1 MTNYKI
7 MSKLIIIVVLI
18 GLISGAAYYQYLL
31 LMDKDSNIIINRITA
46 QIISVSKDTVT
57 IRDDKNSEYKLDRS
71 LLNDSKNLIFG
82 NDITISYTGDIKS
95 EYEIIN
101 SKVTENKII
110 NADISLDKR
119 KELSNI
125 VQAMTIEDK
134 AGQLLLVLDSKNLL
148 TDQTMSGCVLF
159 EDDFANKSRNEVI
172 ENIERYQSNAK
183 YPMIIAVDEEG
194 GSVVRVSKYLRDNR
208 FRLPQDV
215 YKSGGMDSIISDA
228 TEKSEYLKEFGI
240 NVNLAPVADVATN
253 EDDYIYRRSFGVD
266 ADATSNYV
274 RNVVMAMSD
283 IKMGS
288 VLKHFPGYGSAPGSG
303 GTYHDSRDFNSL
315 KNNDL
320 LPFKAGIEAG
330 ANSILV
336 TNNIIDSVDNQNPAT
351 LSKDIHDLLREDLKY
366 NGVIMTDDVTDL
378 NNNEFGND
386 SEIVIKAIKAG
397 NDLIMTSRPQIYFE
411 SLITAI
417 NNGEICLNELD
428 LSVLRVIAWKD
439 SLDILQKR

>member
-1 MTNYKI
+1 MTKAKI
-7 MSKLIIIVVLI
+7 ISKLIIIVVLI
-18 GLISGAAYYQYLL
+18 GLITGAGYYQYLL

-57 IRDDKNSEYKLDRS
+57 IRDDKNSEYKLDKS

-274 RNVVMAMSD
+274 KNVVMAMSD

-288 VLKHFPGYGSAPGSG
+288 VLKHFPGYGSAPSG
-303 GTYHDSRDFNSL
+303 GKTYHDIRDFSSL

-351 LSKDIHDLLREDLKY
+351 LSKDIHNLLREDLKY

-411 SLITAI
+411 SLIAAI
-417 NNGEICLNELD
+417 NNDELCLNELD

-439 SLDILQKR
+439 SLDII

>member
-1 MTNYKI
+1 MTKAKI
-7 MSKLIIIVVLI
+7 ISKLIIIVVLI
-18 GLISGAAYYQYLL
+18 GLITGAGYYQYLL

-57 IRDDKNSEYKLDRS
+57 IRDDKNSEYKLDKS

-148 TDQTMSGCVLF
+148 TNQTMSGCVLF

-417 NNGEICLNELD
+417 NNDEICLNELD

-439 SLDILQKR
+439 SLDIL

>member
-1 MTNYKI
+1 MTKAKI
-7 MSKLIIIVVLI
+7 ISKLIIIVVLI
-18 GLISGAAYYQYLL
+18 GLITGAGYYQYLL

-57 IRDDKNSEYKLDRS
+57 IRDDKNSEYKLDKS

-336 TNNIIDSVDNQNPAT
+336 TNNIIDCIDNQNPAT
-351 LSKDIHDLLREDLKY
+351 LSKNIHNLLRDDLEY

-411 SLITAI
+411 SLIAAI
-417 NNGEICLNELD
+417 NNDELCLNELD

-439 SLDILQKR
+439 SLDIL

>member
-1 MTNYKI
+1 MTKAKI
-7 MSKLIIIVVLI
+7 ISKLIIIVVLI
-18 GLISGAAYYQYLL
+18 GLITGAAYYQYLL
-31 LMDKDSNIIINRITA
+31 LTDKDSNIIINRITA

-57 IRDDKNSEYKLDRS
+57 IRDDKNSEYKLDKS

-148 TDQTMSGCVLF
+148 TNQTMSGCVLF

-240 NVNLAPVADVATN
+240 NVNLAPVADIATN

-266 ADATSNYV
+266 VDATSNYV

-351 LSKDIHDLLREDLKY
+351 LSKDIHNLLREDLKY

-411 SLITAI
+411 SLIAAI
-417 NNGEICLNELD
+417 NNDELCLNELD

-439 SLDILQKR
+439 SLDIL

>member
-1 MTNYKI
+1 MTKAKI
-7 MSKLIIIVVLI
+7 ISKLIIIVVLI
-18 GLISGAAYYQYLL
+18 GLITGAGYYQYLL

-57 IRDDKNSEYKLDRS
+57 IRDDKNSEYKLDKS

-417 NNGEICLNELD
+417 NNDEICLNELD

-439 SLDILQKR
+439 SLDII

>member
-1 MTNYKI
+1 MTKAKI
-7 MSKLIIIVVLI
+7 ISKLIIIVVLI
-18 GLISGAAYYQYLL
+18 GLITGAGYYQYLL

-57 IRDDKNSEYKLDRS
+57 IRDDKNSEYKLDKS

-148 TDQTMSGCVLF
+148 TNQTMSGCVLF

-336 TNNIIDSVDNQNPAT
+336 TNNIIDCIDNQNPAT
-351 LSKDIHDLLREDLKY
+351 LSKNIHNLLRDDLEY

-411 SLITAI
+411 SLIAAI
-417 NNGEICLNELD
+417 NNDELCLNELD

-439 SLDILQKR
+439 SLDIL

>member
-1 MTNYKI
+1 MTKAKI
-7 MSKLIIIVVLI
+7 ISKLIIIVVLI
-18 GLISGAAYYQYLL
+18 GLITGAAYYQYLL
-31 LMDKDSNIIINRITA
+31 LTDKDSNIIINRITA

-57 IRDDKNSEYKLDRS
+57 IRDDKNSEYKLDKS

-148 TDQTMSGCVLF
+148 TDQTMSGCVLL

-439 SLDILQKR
+439 SLDIL

>member
-1 MTNYKI
+1 MTKAKI
-7 MSKLIIIVVLI
+7 ISKLIIIVVLI
-18 GLISGAAYYQYLL
+18 GLIIGAGYYQYLL
-31 LMDKDSNIIINRITA
+31 LTDKDSNIIINRITA

-57 IRDDKNSEYKLDRS
+57 IRDDKNSEYKLDKS
-71 LLNDSKNLIFG
+71 LLNDSKNLIFS

-148 TDQTMSGCVLF
+148 TNQTMSGCVLF

-336 TNNIIDSVDNQNPAT
+336 TNNIIDCIDNQNPAT
-351 LSKDIHDLLREDLKY
+351 LSKNIHNLLRDDLEY

-439 SLDILQKR
+439 SLDIL

>member
-1 MTNYKI
+1 MTKAKI
-7 MSKLIIIVVLI
+7 ISKLIIIVVLI
-18 GLISGAAYYQYLL
+18 GLITGAAYYQYLL

-57 IRDDKNSEYKLDRS
+57 IRDDKNSEYKLDKS

-351 LSKDIHDLLREDLKY
+351 LSKDIHNLLREDLKY

-378 NNNEFGND
+378 NNNEFGNE

-411 SLITAI
+411 SLIAAI
-417 NNGEICLNELD
+417 NNDELCLNELD

-439 SLDILQKR
+439 SLDIL

>member
-1 MTNYKI
+1 MTKAKI
-7 MSKLIIIVVLI
+7 ISKLIIIVVLI
-18 GLISGAAYYQYLL
+18 GLITGAGYYQYLL
-31 LMDKDSNIIINRITA
+31 LTDKDSKIIVNQITA
-46 QIISVSKDTVT
+46 QITNVTKDIIT
-57 IRDDKNSEYKLDRS
+57 IRDDKNREYKLDRS
-71 LLNDSKNLIFG
+71 FLKNSDNLIFG

-95 EYEIIN
+95 QYEIKN

-110 NADISLDKR
+110 NADTSLDKR
-119 KELSNI
+119 KELSDI
-125 VQAMTIEDK
+125 VKAMTIEDK
-134 AGQLLLVLDSKNLL
+134 VGQLLLVLGSKNLL
-148 TDQTMSGCVLF
+148 SNQTMSGCVLF
-159 EDDFANKSRNEVI
+159 EEDFSDKSRNEVI
-172 ENIERYQSNAK
+172 ENIQSYQNNAK

-240 NVNLAPVADVATN
+240 NVNLTPVADVATS
-253 EDDYIYRRSFGVD
+253 EDDYIYKRSFGVD
-266 ADATSNYV
+266 ASATSNYV
-274 RNVVMAMSD
+274 KNVVMAMKD
-283 IKMGS
+283 VKMGS
-288 VLKHFPGYGSAPGSG
+288 VLKHFPGYGSAPSG
-303 GTYHDSRDFNSL
+303 GKTYHDIRDFSSL

-336 TNNIIDSVDNQNPAT
+336 TNNIIDCIDNQNPAT
-351 LSKDIHDLLREDLKY
+351 LSKNIHNLLRDDLEY

-397 NDLIMTSRPQIYFE
+397 NDLIMTSRPQVYFE
-411 SLITAI
+411 SIVAAI
-417 NNGEICLNELD
+417 NNGELCLNELD
-428 LSVLRVIAWKD
+428 LSVLRVLAWKD
-439 SLDILQKR
+439 SLDII

>member
-1 MTNYKI
+1 MTKAKI
-7 MSKLIIIVVLI
+7 ISKLIIIVVLI
-18 GLISGAAYYQYLL
+18 GLITGAGYYQYLL

-57 IRDDKNSEYKLDRS
+57 IRDDKNSGYKLDKS

-148 TDQTMSGCVLF
+148 TNQTMSGCVLF

-411 SLITAI
+411 SIVAAI
-417 NNGEICLNELD
+417 NNDELCLNELD

-439 SLDILQKR
+439 SLDII

>member
-1 MTNYKI
+1 MTKAKI
-7 MSKLIIIVVLI
+7 ISKLIIIVVLI
-18 GLISGAAYYQYLL
+18 GLITGAGYYQYLL
-31 LMDKDSNIIINRITA
+31 LTDKDSNIIINRITA

-57 IRDDKNSEYKLDRS
+57 IRDDKNSEYKLDKS

-148 TDQTMSGCVLF
+148 TNQTMSGCVLF

-397 NDLIMTSRPQIYFE
+397 IMTSRPQIYFE
-411 SLITAI
+411 SLIAAI
-417 NNGEICLNELD
+417 NNDELCLNELD

-439 SLDILQKR
+439 SLDIL

>member
-1 MTNYKI
+1 MTKAKI
-7 MSKLIIIVVLI
+7 ISKLIIIVVLI
-18 GLISGAAYYQYLL
+18 GLITGATYYQYLL
-31 LMDKDSNIIINRITA
+31 LTDRDSNIIINRITA

-57 IRDDKNSEYKLDRS
+57 IRDDKNSEYKLDKS

-439 SLDILQKR
+439 SLDIFKKR

>member
-1 MTNYKI
+1 MTKAKI
-7 MSKLIIIVVLI
+7 ISKLIIIVVLI
-18 GLISGAAYYQYLL
+18 GLITGAAYYQYLL
-31 LMDKDSNIIINRITA
+31 LTNKDSNIIINRITA

-57 IRDDKNSEYKLDRS
+57 IRDDKNSEYKLDKS

-351 LSKDIHDLLREDLKY
+351 LSKDIHNLLREDLKY

-411 SLITAI
+411 SLIAAI
-417 NNGEICLNELD
+417 NNDELCLNELD

-439 SLDILQKR
+439 SLDIL

>member
-1 MTNYKI
+1 MTKAKI
-7 MSKLIIIVVLI
+7 ISKLIIIVVLI
-18 GLISGAAYYQYLL
+18 GLITGAAYYQYLL

-57 IRDDKNSEYKLDRS
+57 IRDDKNSEYKLDKS

-351 LSKDIHDLLREDLKY
+351 LSKDIHNLLREDLKY

-378 NNNEFGND
+378 NNNEFGNE

-411 SLITAI
+411 SLIAAI
-417 NNGEICLNELD
+417 NNDELCLNELD

-439 SLDILQKR
+439 SLDII

>member
-7 MSKLIIIVVLI
+7 ISKLIIIVVLI

-31 LMDKDSNIIINRITA
+31 LTDKDSKIIVNQITA
-46 QIISVSKDTVT
+46 QITNVTKDIIT
-57 IRDDKNSEYKLDRS
+57 IRDDKNREYKLDRS
-71 LLNDSKNLIFG
+71 FLKNSDNLIFG

-95 EYEIIN
+95 QYEIKN

-110 NADISLDKR
+110 NADTSLDKR
-119 KELSNI
+119 KELSDI
-125 VQAMTIEDK
+125 VKAMTIEDK
-134 AGQLLLVLDSKNLL
+134 VGQLLLVLGSKNLL
-148 TDQTMSGCVLF
+148 SNQTMSGCVLF
-159 EDDFANKSRNEVI
+159 EEDFSDKSRNEVI
-172 ENIERYQSNAK
+172 ENIQSYQNNAK

-240 NVNLAPVADVATN
+240 NVNLTPVADIATS
-253 EDDYIYRRSFGVD
+253 EDDYIYKRSFGVD
-266 ADATSNYV
+266 ASATSNYV
-274 RNVVMAMSD
+274 KNVVMAMKD
-283 IKMGS
+283 VKMGS
-288 VLKHFPGYGSAPGSG
+288 VLKHFPGYGSAPSG
-303 GTYHDSRDFNSL
+303 GKTYHDIRDFSSL

-320 LPFKAGIEAG
+320 LPFKAGIESG

-336 TNNIIDSVDNQNPAT
+336 TNNIIDCIDNQNPAT
-351 LSKDIHDLLREDLKY
+351 LSKNIHNLLREDLEY

-397 NDLIMTSRPQIYFE
+397 NDLIMTSRPQVYFE
-411 SLITAI
+411 SIVAAI
-417 NNGEICLNELD
+417 NNGELCLNELD
-428 LSVLRVIAWKD
+428 LSVLRVLAWKD
-439 SLDILQKR
+439 SLDII

>member
-1 MTNYKI
+1 MTKAKI
-7 MSKLIIIVVLI
+7 ISKLIIIVVLI
-18 GLISGAAYYQYLL
+18 GLITGAGYYQYLL

-57 IRDDKNSEYKLDRS
+57 IRDDKNSEYKLDKS

-110 NADISLDKR
+110 NTDISLDKR

-417 NNGEICLNELD
+417 NNDEICLNELD

-439 SLDILQKR
+439 SLDII

>member
-1 MTNYKI
+1 MTKAKI
-7 MSKLIIIVVLI
+7 ISKLIIIVVLI
-18 GLISGAAYYQYLL
+18 GLITGAAYYQYLL
-31 LMDKDSNIIINRITA
+31 LTDKDSNIIINRITA
-46 QIISVSKDTVT
+46 QIISVSKDTVI
-57 IRDDKNSEYKLDRS
+57 IRDDKNSEYKLDKS

-411 SLITAI
+411 SIVAAI
-417 NNGEICLNELD
+417 NNDELCLNELD

-439 SLDILQKR
+439 SLDII

>member
-1 MTNYKI
+1 MTKAKI
-7 MSKLIIIVVLI
+7 ISKLIIIVVLI
-18 GLISGAAYYQYLL
+18 GLITGAAYYQYLL
-31 LMDKDSNIIINRITA
+31 LTDKDSNIIINRITA
-46 QIISVSKDTVT
+46 QIISVSKDTVI
-57 IRDDKNSEYKLDRS
+57 IRDDKNSEYKLDKS

-148 TDQTMSGCVLF
+148 TNQTMSGCVLF

-320 LPFKAGIEAG
+320 LPFKVGIEAG

-378 NNNEFGND
+378 NSNEFGND

-439 SLDILQKR
+439 SLDIL

>member
-1 MTNYKI
+1 MTKAKI
-7 MSKLIIIVVLI
+7 ISKLIIIVVLI
-18 GLISGAAYYQYLL
+18 GLITGAAYYQYLL
-31 LMDKDSNIIINRITA
+31 LTDKDSNIIINRITA
-46 QIISVSKDTVT
+46 QIISVSKDTVI
-57 IRDDKNSEYKLDRS
+57 IRDDKNSEYKLDKS

-378 NNNEFGND
+378 NSNEFGND

-417 NNGEICLNELD
+417 NNDELCLNELD

-439 SLDILQKR
+439 SLDIL

>member
-1 MTNYKI
+1 MTKAKI
-7 MSKLIIIVVLI
+7 ISKLIIIVVLI
-18 GLISGAAYYQYLL
+18 GLITGAAYYQYLL
-31 LMDKDSNIIINRITA
+31 LTDKDSNIIINRITA

-57 IRDDKNSEYKLDRS
+57 IRDDKNSEYKLDKS

-148 TDQTMSGCVLF
+148 TNQTMSGCVLF

-240 NVNLAPVADVATN
+240 NVNLAPVADIATN

-266 ADATSNYV
+266 VDATSNYV

-439 SLDILQKR
+439 SLDIL

>member
-1 MTNYKI
+1 MTNCKI
-7 MSKLIIIVVLI
+7 ISKLVIIVVLI

-31 LMDKDSNIIINRITA
+31 LTDKDSKIIVNQITA
-46 QIISVSKDTVT
+46 QITNVTKDIIT
-57 IRDDKNSEYKLDRS
+57 IRDDKNREYKLDRS
-71 LLNDSKNLIFG
+71 FLKNSDNLIFG

-95 EYEIIN
+95 QYEIKN

-110 NADISLDKR
+110 NADASLDKR
-119 KELSNI
+119 KELSEI

-134 AGQLLLVLDSKNLL
+134 VGQLLLVLGSKNLSSN
-148 TDQTMSGCVLF
+148 QTMSGCVLF
-159 EDDFANKSRNEVI
+159 EEDFGNKSRNEVI
-172 ENIERYQSNAK
+172 KNIKSYQNNAK

-240 NVNLAPVADVATN
+240 NVNLTPVADIATS
-253 EDDYIYRRSFGVD
+253 EDDYIYKRSFGVD
-266 ADATSNYV
+266 ASATSNYV
-274 RNVVMAMSD
+274 KNVVMAMKD
-283 IKMGS
+283 VKMGS
-288 VLKHFPGYGSAPGSG
+288 VLKHFPGYGSAPSG
-303 GTYHDSRDFNSL
+303 GKTYHDIRDFSSL

-320 LPFKAGIEAG
+320 LPFKAGIESG

-336 TNNIIDSVDNQNPAT
+336 TNNIIDCIDNQNPAT
-351 LSKDIHDLLREDLKY
+351 LSKNIHNLLREDLEY

-397 NDLIMTSRPQIYFE
+397 NDLIMTSRPQVYFE
-411 SLITAI
+411 SIVAAI
-417 NNGEICLNELD
+417 NNGELCLNELD
-428 LSVLRVIAWKD
+428 LSVLRVLAWKD
-439 SLDILQKR
+439 SLDII

>member
-1 MTNYKI
+1 MTKAKI
-7 MSKLIIIVVLI
+7 ISKLIIIVVLI
-18 GLISGAAYYQYLL
+18 GLITGAGYYQYLL

-57 IRDDKNSEYKLDRS
+57 IRDDKNSEYKLDKS

-274 RNVVMAMSD
+274 RNVVMAMSN

-411 SLITAI
+411 SLIAAI
-417 NNGEICLNELD
+417 NNDELCLNELD

-439 SLDILQKR
+439 SLDII

>member
-1 MTNYKI
+1 MTKAKI
-7 MSKLIIIVVLI
+7 ISKLIIIVVLI
-18 GLISGAAYYQYLL
+18 GLITGAGYYQYLL

-134 AGQLLLVLDSKNLL
+134 AGQLLLVLDSKKLL

-417 NNGEICLNELD
+417 NNDEICLNELD

-439 SLDILQKR
+439 SLDII

>member
-1 MTNYKI
+1 MTKAKI
-7 MSKLIIIVVLI
+7 ISKLIIIVVLI
-18 GLISGAAYYQYLL
+18 GLITGAGYYQYLL

-57 IRDDKNSEYKLDRS
+57 IRDDKNSEYKLDKS

-148 TDQTMSGCVLF
+148 TNQTMSGCVLF

-386 SEIVIKAIKAG
+386 SEIVIKAIKAS

-417 NNGEICLNELD
+417 NNDELCLNELD
-428 LSVLRVIAWKD
+428 LSVLRVIAWQD
-439 SLDILQKR
+439 SLDIL

>member
-1 MTNYKI
+1 MTKAKI
-7 MSKLIIIVVLI
+7 ISKLIIIVVLI
-18 GLISGAAYYQYLL
+18 GLITGAGYYQYLL

-57 IRDDKNSEYKLDRS
+57 IRDDKNSEYKLDKS

-417 NNGEICLNELD
+417 NNDELCLNELD

-439 SLDILQKR
+439 SLDII

>member
-1 MTNYKI
+1 MTKAKI
-7 MSKLIIIVVLI
+7 ISKLIIIVVLI
-18 GLISGAAYYQYLL
+18 GLITGAGYYQYLL

-46 QIISVSKDTVT
+46 QIISVSKDKVT
-57 IRDDKNSEYKLDRS
+57 IRDDKNSEYKLDKS

-439 SLDILQKR
+439 SLDIL

>member
-1 MTNYKI
+1 MTKAKI
-7 MSKLIIIVVLI
+7 ISKLIIIVVLI
-18 GLISGAAYYQYLL
+18 GLITGAGYYQYLL

-57 IRDDKNSEYKLDRS
+57 IRDDKNSEYKLDKS

-336 TNNIIDSVDNQNPAT
+336 TNNIIDSVDNKNPAT

-417 NNGEICLNELD
+417 NNDEICLNELD

-439 SLDILQKR
+439 SLDII

>member
-1 MTNYKI
+1 MTKAKI
-7 MSKLIIIVVLI
+7 ISKLIIIVVLI
-18 GLISGAAYYQYLL
+18 GLITGAGYYQYLL
-31 LMDKDSNIIINRITA
+31 LTDKDSNIIINRITA

-57 IRDDKNSEYKLDRS
+57 IRDDKNSEYKLDKS

-148 TDQTMSGCVLF
+148 TDQTMSGCVLL

-439 SLDILQKR
+439 SLDIL

>member
-1 MTNYKI
+1 MTKAKI
-7 MSKLIIIVVLI
+7 ISKLIIIVVLI
-18 GLISGAAYYQYLL
+18 GLITGAAYYQYLL

-46 QIISVSKDTVT
+46 QIISVSKDTVI
-57 IRDDKNSEYKLDRS
+57 IRDDKNSEYKLDKS

-439 SLDILQKR
+439 SLDIL

>member
-1 MTNYKI
+1 MTKAKI
-7 MSKLIIIVVLI
+7 ISKLIIIVVLI
-18 GLISGAAYYQYLL
+18 GLITGAGYYQYLL

-57 IRDDKNSEYKLDRS
+57 IRDDKNSEYKLDKS

-253 EDDYIYRRSFGVD
+253 EDDYIYKRSFGVD
-266 ADATSNYV
+266 ASATSNYV

-336 TNNIIDSVDNQNPAT
+336 TNNIIDSVDNKNPAT

-417 NNGEICLNELD
+417 NNDEICLNELD

-439 SLDILQKR
+439 SLDII

>member
-1 MTNYKI
+1 MTKAKI
-7 MSKLIIIVVLI
+7 ISKLIIIVVLI
-18 GLISGAAYYQYLL
+18 GLITGAGYYQYLL

-57 IRDDKNSEYKLDRS
+57 IRDDKNSEYKLDKS

-148 TDQTMSGCVLF
+148 TNQTMSGCVLF

-336 TNNIIDSVDNQNPAT
+336 TNNIIDCIDNQNPAT
-351 LSKDIHDLLREDLKY
+351 LSKNIHNLLRDDLEY

-397 NDLIMTSRPQIYFE
+397 NDLIMTSSPQIYFE
-411 SLITAI
+411 SLIAAI
-417 NNGEICLNELD
+417 NNDEICLNELD

-439 SLDILQKR
+439 SLDII

>member
-1 MTNYKI
+1 MTKAKI
-7 MSKLIIIVVLI
+7 ISKLIIIVVLI
-18 GLISGAAYYQYLL
+18 GLITGAAYYQYLL
-31 LMDKDSNIIINRITA
+31 LTDKDSNIIINRITA
-46 QIISVSKDTVT
+46 QIISVSKDTVI
-57 IRDDKNSEYKLDRS
+57 IRDDKNSEYKLDKS

-148 TDQTMSGCVLF
+148 TNQTMSGCVLF

-378 NNNEFGND
+378 NSNEFGND

-439 SLDILQKR
+439 SLDIL

>member
-1 MTNYKI
+1 MTKAKI
-7 MSKLIIIVVLI
+7 ISKLIIIVVLI
-18 GLISGAAYYQYLL
+18 GLITGAAYYQYLL

-57 IRDDKNSEYKLDRS
+57 IRDDKNSEYKLDKS

-253 EDDYIYRRSFGVD
+253 EDDYIYSRSFGVD

-378 NNNEFGND
+378 NNNEFGNE

-411 SLITAI
+411 SLIAAI
-417 NNGEICLNELD
+417 NNDELCLNELD

-439 SLDILQKR
+439 SLDII

>member
-1 MTNYKI
+1 MTKAKI
-7 MSKLIIIVVLI
+7 ISKLIIIVVLI
-18 GLISGAAYYQYLL
+18 GLITGAGYYQYLL
-31 LMDKDSNIIINRITA
+31 LTDKDSNIIINRITA

-57 IRDDKNSEYKLDRS
+57 IRDDKNSEYKLDKS

-266 ADATSNYV
+266 VDATSNYV

-439 SLDILQKR
+439 SLDIL

>member
-1 MTNYKI
+1 MTKAKI
-7 MSKLIIIVVLI
+7 ISKLIIIVVLI
-18 GLISGAAYYQYLL
+18 GLITGAAYYQYLL
-31 LMDKDSNIIINRITA
+31 LTDKDSNIIINRITA

-57 IRDDKNSEYKLDRS
+57 IRDDKNSEYKLDKS

-240 NVNLAPVADVATN
+240 NVNLAPVADIATN

-266 ADATSNYV
+266 VDATSNYV

-439 SLDILQKR
+439 SLDIL

>member
-1 MTNYKI
+1 MTKAKI
-7 MSKLIIIVVLI
+7 ISKLIIIVVLI
-18 GLISGAAYYQYLL
+18 GLITGAAYYQYLL

-57 IRDDKNSEYKLDRS
+57 IRDDKNSEYKLDKS

-148 TDQTMSGCVLF
+148 TNQTMSGCVLF

-274 RNVVMAMSD
+274 RNVVMAMSN

-411 SLITAI
+411 SLIAAI
-417 NNGEICLNELD
+417 NNDEICLNELD

-439 SLDILQKR
+439 SLDII

>member
-1 MTNYKI
+1 MTKAKI
-7 MSKLIIIVVLI
+7 ISKLIIIVVLI
-18 GLISGAAYYQYLL
+18 GLITGAGYYQYLL

-57 IRDDKNSEYKLDRS
+57 IRDDKNSEYKLDKS

-148 TDQTMSGCVLF
+148 TNQTMSGCVLF

-351 LSKDIHDLLREDLKY
+351 LSKVIHDLLREDLKY

-417 NNGEICLNELD
+417 NNDEICLNELD

-439 SLDILQKR
+439 SLDII

>member
-1 MTNYKI
+1 MTKAKI
-7 MSKLIIIVVLI
+7 ISKLIIIVVLI
-18 GLISGAAYYQYLL
+18 GLITGAAYYQYLL
-31 LMDKDSNIIINRITA
+31 LTDKDSNIIINRITA

-57 IRDDKNSEYKLDRS
+57 IRDDKNSEYKLDKS

-148 TDQTMSGCVLF
+148 TNQTMSGCVLF

-266 ADATSNYV
+266 VDATSNYV

-439 SLDILQKR
+439 SLDIL